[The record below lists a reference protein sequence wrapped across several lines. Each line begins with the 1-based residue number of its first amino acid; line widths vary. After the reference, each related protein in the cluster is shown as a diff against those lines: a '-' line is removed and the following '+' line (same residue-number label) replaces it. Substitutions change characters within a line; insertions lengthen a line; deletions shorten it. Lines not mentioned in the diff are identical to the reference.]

1 VKKFKISSDDIKFYF
16 KQNKTFYIAFVFC
29 FFLGVLLG
37 IFFVVSNDGY
47 LSLATS
53 KNKVLFEFVN
63 GTVNISEIFGNKLSS
78 FICPMLFIF
87 LLNLNFYVGIMSYIF
102 VCYQSILFVMSMA
115 SIVSLYGFSGILNV
129 LFVMLPINLIYF
141 VLLSFFLVQCLS
153 RSYEALKNKKFTY
166 GFCQDFYLKI
176 GASFVAVF
184 LLVAIFVIIYSV
196 FLKNSIFI
204 IF

>member
-1 VKKFKISSDDIKFYF
+1 
-16 KQNKTFYIAFVFC
+16 
-29 FFLGVLLG
+29 
-37 IFFVVSNDGY
+37 
-47 LSLATS
+47 
-53 KNKVLFEFVN
+53 LFEFVN